1 MTNINFSDPTEITE
15 RLVSATMLRRN
26 FGAVSKKIASLGY
39 VVLTIKGKPTFKVEK
54 LPRTKKN
61 IKDVLSKFY
70 GAWKGTVL
78 DDDKLWHEILVEE
91 RIKGSRKKHIIL

>member
-1 MTNINFSDPTEITE
+1 MTTINFNDIDKITE
-15 RLVSATMLRRN
+15 RIVPATMLRRN

-54 LPRTKKN
+54 LRNRNIN
-61 IKDVLSKFY
+61 IKEILAKSY
-70 GAWKGTVL
+70 GAWKGTDL

-91 RIKGSRKKHIIL
+91 RIKGSRKNPVIL